1 MKKFLALLLALLL
14 PGLAAADILTL
25 PLDFEPAPKP
35 QGQYPAPY
43 SSDAWNHY
51 EDPSITADYEI
62 RLTPEWH
69 TNFFISRVKIANGSQ
84 IRTAAANSFI
94 KKGVAPAQTLARRM
108 NAVVA
113 INGDFYTGN
122 AGRYVLRQGQVFR
135 DYMAPGQDLL
145 LIDEDGDFHII
156 LAEEHP
162 EDMDKTTIDGKKVN
176 NALCFGPAL
185 IRDGEIVVDPAKAQD
200 QSHPIAKEIR
210 LGLCQ
215 LGPLEYLMVV
225 NANESLTLVE
235 FADFL
240 KQTFPEVQQA
250 YNLDGG
256 MSAHM
261 VFMGELRNKAALV
274 NGQDYRPVPDILYFA
289 SAYQP

>member
-1 MKKFLALLLALLL
+1 MDKSR
-14 PGLAAADILTL
+14 LAA
-25 PLDFEPAPKP
+25 
-35 QGQYPAPY
+35 
-43 SSDAWNHY
+43 
-51 EDPSITADYEI
+51 ED
-62 RLTPEWH
+62 
-69 TNFFISRVKIANGSQ
+69 N
-84 IRTAAANSFI
+84 AA
-94 KKGVAPAQTLARRM
+94 
-108 NAVVA
+108 VA

-135 DYMAPGQDLL
+135 DSMAPGQDLL

-162 EDMDKTTIDGKKVN
+162 EEMDKTTIDGKKVH

-185 IRDGEIVVDPAKAQD
+185 IRDGEIVVDPSKAQD